1 MALLKKYRDRAA
13 MEAACRHTADSL
25 CFRLPHI
32 PHTVVVMV
40 MALTFRTKDPGRVG
54 DSLNIFLFTD
64 LSPSAGSKMALLTQK
79 WYAIL
84 GGGTL
89 TSFTYK
95 NLLMVNQKVAPIVG
109 WEKAASQLEVWP
121 VFCTVFLEYDR
132 AHPAI
137 YKMFL
142 LLEDSSGVRQRLR
155 TQARHQPTFPAVLLC
170 LIQ

>member
-132 AHPAI
+132 AHPP
-137 YKMFL
+137 YTRC
-142 LLEDSSGVRQRLR
+142 SSSWRIHPGSDRG
-155 TQARHQPTFPAVLLC
+155 
-170 LIQ
+170 